1 MIFTTAFSRSPS
13 PVYTPEGKHPLLKKK
28 KHNMGNVLFPR
39 VAENCFLTAELWA
52 NLFPSVN
59 LSVLI
64 CKMGGV
70 TLTA

>member
-1 MIFTTAFSRSPS
+1 
-13 PVYTPEGKHPLLKKK
+13 
-28 KHNMGNVLFPR
+28 MGNVLFPR

-64 CKMGGV
+64 CKMGGM
-70 TLTA
+70 TLTTYDGCEMTVGRKG